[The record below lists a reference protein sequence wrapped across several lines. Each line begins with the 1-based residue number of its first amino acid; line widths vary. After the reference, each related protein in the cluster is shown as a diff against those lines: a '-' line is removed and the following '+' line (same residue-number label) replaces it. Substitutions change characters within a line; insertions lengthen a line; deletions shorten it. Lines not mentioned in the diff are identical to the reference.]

1 MQQSLINPVAKNRYE
16 FADGLRGLAALWVVF
31 YHLYHGNHVELLT
44 EYIGKGLSTIIF
56 EYGNLGVPVFFVLS
70 GFVMAVTTNHKV
82 MGTIQSANF
91 MLRRLIRLSPPYYF
105 GILVSLILIYVKIHT
120 VEPNIQ
126 FPDTTTIVAHLLYL
140 QGFFQRPPINIV
152 YWTLC
157 YEIQF
162 YLVFSIIIYLASRFA
177 SFTIQHHVVLIVA
190 TLPGLLWLTFAE
202 YAPDWQAYASQHLL
216 FIYYWYAFS
225 AGALVG
231 WLINKPEAA
240 IFRNYTVLFF
250 SWLLVIGVFKH
261 DLFALTAG
269 TAAIALQIALYKNKM
284 NSWLNYRPIQIL
296 GLISYSLYLIH
307 NNLLGIVA
315 RVVRKFLVPGIVTD
329 ITVAG
334 LATLACVLAALLMY
348 QFIEKPVIKL
358 SQRIKY

>member
-1 MQQSLINPVAKNRYE
+1 MQQSLINPVTKNRYV

-31 YHLYHGNHVELLT
+31 YHLFHGNHVQLLT
-44 EYIGKGLSTIIF
+44 EYIGKGLSAILF
-56 EYGNLGVPVFFVLS
+56 EYGNLGVPIFFVLS

-82 MGTIQSANF
+82 MGAVQSTHF

-105 GILVSLILIYVKIHT
+105 GILVSLVLLYVKIHT
-120 VEPNIQ
+120 VEPTIQ
-126 FPDTTTIVAHLLYL
+126 FPDTSTIIAHLLYL

-177 SFTIQHHVVLIVA
+177 SPTIKHHMVLIFA

-202 YAPDWQAYASQHLL
+202 YIPAWQAYANHHLV
-216 FIYYWYAFS
+216 FIHYWYAFS

-231 WLINKPEAA
+231 WLINQTEAVF
-240 IFRNYTVLFF
+240 FRNYTFLFF
-250 SWLLVIGVFKH
+250 IWLIVIGAFKG

-269 TAAIALQIALYKNKM
+269 IAAVALQMALYKNKM
-284 NSWLNYRPIQIL
+284 NSWLNFKPIQTL

-315 RVVRKFLVPGIVTD
+315 RIVRKFLAPGILTD
-329 ITVAG
+329 IAVASLATVAC
-334 LATLACVLAALLMY
+334 LVAALLMY